1 MQVQLPLLQELSCI
15 QAIHTSTRSVDQ
27 FCSDNGPSQDILY
40 KQTYTNSQIIGQ
52 NSLKQH
58 VRDYSSLY
66 IFSSLINKT
75 IVGLSSTILVDLV
88 RLRRKQGGPKNISR
102 FFTLM
107 MNQ

>member
-75 IVGLSSTILVDLV
+75 IVSSTILVDLV
-88 RLRRKQGGPKNISR
+88 RLRRKQGGPKSISR
-102 FFTLM
+102 LFTLM